1 MSKLKAKR
9 LGSDFQLLNYQITQL
24 PNFPITHGRPSRIR
38 AIVRMA
44 PDTIRGNK
52 LRSGLTVLGIVIGVA
67 VVIGVSSIGRGLDEN
82 VRDLVAS
89 IGSNVIFV
97 FHLDFFTFGRMTDEM
112 RTRRELTYDDAL
124 AMQDLPHIKAVS
136 ASMRIFRPELGVGS
150 YAVKYQN
157 KKARNTILEGDMAS
171 AKDVFDLPMSS
182 DHWLSDFDDEHR
194 SPVIVICYQTQQ
206 ELFGGEDPLGKEI
219 NIEGRLFQVV
229 GTVKKI
235 KSVFGGG
242 KDPNDNRVIM
252 PLKTFK
258 TLHPEMKQ
266 HIISVKATSH
276 DDMPKAMDEIR
287 ELLRRRRKVAFDK
300 PDNFAIMTSDS
311 ISDVWNQL
319 TGALFIGM
327 FAISSVGLVVGGVGV
342 MNIMLVSVT
351 ERTREIGVRKAIGAR
366 KADILLQFTLEA
378 IMLTAVGGI
387 VGILTGA
394 VIVWVIPQIWP
405 SLPARLSMFWVTF
418 GFTSAAGVG
427 LVFGIY
433 PAWKAANL
441 DPIESLRYE

>member
-1 MSKLKAKR
+1 M
-9 LGSDFQLLNYQITQL
+9 
-24 PNFPITHGRPSRIR
+24 IR
-38 AIVRMA
+38 KSEFGEIVQMA
-44 PDTIRGNK
+44 TDTIRGNK
-52 LRSGLTVLGIVIGVA
+52 LRSALTVLGIVIGVA
-67 VVIGVSSIGRGLDEN
+67 VVIGVSSIGRGLDDN

-89 IGSNVIFV
+89 IGSNIIFV
-97 FHLDFFTFGRMTDEM
+97 FHLEPFTFGRMSEEM
-112 RTRRELTYDDAL
+112 RTRKELTYDDAE
-124 AMQDLPHIKAVS
+124 AIRDLPHVKAVS
-136 ASMRIFRPELGVGS
+136 AGIRLFRPELGVGS
-150 YAVKYQN
+150 YAVKYRD
-157 KKARNTILEGDMAS
+157 KKVKNTILEGDTAS
-171 AKDVFDLPMSS
+171 VKDVFDLPMASGRWFS
-182 DHWLSDFDDEHR
+182 ETDDEHH
-194 SPVIVICYQTQQ
+194 SPVVVLCYDTRQ
-206 ELFGGEDPLGKEI
+206 ELFGNQDPLGQEV

-229 GTVKKI
+229 GTVQKI

-242 KDPNDNRVIM
+242 KDPNDNRVFF

-258 TLHPEMKQ
+258 TLHPELKQ
-266 HIISVKATSH
+266 HWISVKATSH

-287 ELLRRRRKVAFDK
+287 ELLRRRRRVAPDK
-300 PDNFAIMTSDS
+300 SDNFAVFTSDS

-366 KADILLQFTLEA
+366 KRDILLQFTLEA
-378 IMLTAVGGI
+378 IILTAVGGVI
-387 VGILTGA
+387 GILSGA
-394 VIVWVIPQIWP
+394 MVVWVIPLIWP
-405 SLPARLSMFWVTF
+405 SLPAHLSTFWVTF
-418 GFTSAAGVG
+418 GFSSAAGVG

>member
-1 MSKLKAKR
+1 MKQR
-9 LGSDFQLLNYQITQL
+9 DQFGEIIQ
-24 PNFPITHGRPSRIR
+24 
-38 AIVRMA
+38 MA
-44 PDTIRGNK
+44 VDTIRSNK
-52 LRSGLTVLGIVIGVA
+52 MRSALTVLGIVIGVG
-67 VVIGVSSIGRGLDEN
+67 VVIGVSSIGRGLDDN
-82 VRDLVAS
+82 VRELVAS
-89 IGSNVIFV
+89 IGSNIIFV
-97 FHLDFFTFGRMTDEM
+97 FHIEPFTFGRMTEEM
-112 RTRRELTYDDAL
+112 RTRKEMTYDDAL
-124 AMQDLPHIKAVS
+124 AMRDLPHVKAVS
-136 ASMRIFRPELGVGS
+136 AGLRLFRPELGVGT
-150 YAVKYQN
+150 YAVKYGDR
-157 KKARNTILEGDMAS
+157 KVKNTILEGDMAQ
-171 AKDVFDLPMSS
+171 AKDVFDLPMASGRWFS
-182 DHWLSDFDDEHR
+182 DVDDEHR
-194 SPVIVICYQTQQ
+194 APVLVICYETQHQ
-206 ELFGGEDPLGKEI
+206 LFGDQDPLGKEV
-219 NIEGRLFQVV
+219 NIEGRLFEVI
-229 GTVKKI
+229 GTVQKI

-252 PLKTFK
+252 PLRTFK

-266 HIISVKATSH
+266 HWISVKATSH

-287 ELLRRRRKVAFDK
+287 ELLRRRRHVAFDK
-300 PDNFAIMTSDS
+300 PDNFAVFTSDS

-351 ERTREIGVRKAIGAR
+351 ERTREIGVRKAVGAR
-366 KADILLQFTLEA
+366 KRDILLQFTLEA

-387 VGILTGA
+387 VGILFGA
-394 VIVWVIPQIWP
+394 LVVWVIPMLWP

-418 GFTSAAGVG
+418 GFCSAAGVG